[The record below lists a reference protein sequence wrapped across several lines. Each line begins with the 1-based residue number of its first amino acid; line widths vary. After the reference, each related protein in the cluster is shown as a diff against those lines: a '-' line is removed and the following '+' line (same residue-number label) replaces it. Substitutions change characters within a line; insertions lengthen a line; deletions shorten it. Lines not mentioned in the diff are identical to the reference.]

1 MQRSVA
7 PNGLSHAVPPIAG
20 RHRASGAESGDASG
34 YLKRRIFRIALPLL
48 AGLAV
53 VGHVG
58 WLAFTHT
65 SAAPRPYPAGT
76 RTQQHSGTAVDDW
89 IRANLPA
96 GIHLLA
102 DGFDPPA
109 GYRSVALATAGAN
122 WKNYSYFVTS
132 RTSDP
137 STGSTLATVWKSSTA
152 VAIFDDVQ
160 VRYVLPLT
168 PPDEIQR
175 NHDLDRVE
183 RLRAGEALQHNAH
196 LTSSPAAKHILA
208 TGQLDLRAAAVITA
222 LVNQAPVALN
232 KITVVAPEAA
242 AEMPARAVTIYS
254 SDPAGV
260 TRALS
265 GVSPALAP
273 DQVTVGEN
281 GALDLHWPLS
291 VTPMPSVN

>member
-1 MQRSVA
+1 MGGHMQRSVA
-7 PNGLSHAVPPIAG
+7 PNGLSHGELPIAG
-20 RHRASGAESGDASG
+20 RHRASGTPE
-34 YLKRRIFRIALPLL
+34 RRILRTALPLL

-65 SAAPRPYPAGT
+65 SAAPRSYPAGT
-76 RTQQHSGTAVDDW
+76 RTQQQSGTAVADW
-89 IRANLPA
+89 IRANLPP

-109 GYRSVALATAGAN
+109 GYQSVALTTAGAN

-132 RTSDP
+132 TASP
-137 STGSTLATVWKSSTA
+137 PVGSALATVWKSSTP
-152 VAIFDDVQ
+152 VALFDDVQ

-175 NHDLDRVE
+175 NHYLDRVE
-183 RLRAGEALQHNAH
+183 RLRAGAALQDDAH
-196 LTSSPAAKHILA
+196 LTSSRAAKDILA
-208 TGQLDLRAAAVITA
+208 TGQLDLRADAVITA
-222 LVNQAPVALN
+222 LVKQAPVVLN

-242 AEMPARAVTIYS
+242 AGMPARAVTIYS

-265 GVSPALAP
+265 GVSAALAP

-291 VTPMPSVN
+291 VTPTPTVN

>member
-1 MQRSVA
+1 MQRSAA
-7 PNGLSHAVPPIAG
+7 PNGLSHGELAIAG
-20 RHRASGAESGDASG
+20 RHRASGTPA
-34 YLKRRIFRIALPLL
+34 RRIFRIALPLL

-53 VGHVG
+53 GGHVG

-65 SAAPRPYPAGT
+65 SATPRSYPAGAG
-76 RTQQHSGTAVDDW
+76 TQQHSGAAVADW

-109 GYRSVALATAGAN
+109 GYQSVALATAGAN

-137 STGSTLATVWKSSTA
+137 SVGSALSTVWKSSTPVA
-152 VAIFDDVQ
+152 VFDDVQ

-175 NHDLDRVE
+175 KHYVDRVD
-183 RLRAGEALQHNAH
+183 RLRAGAALQDNAH
-196 LTSSPAAKHILA
+196 LTASRAAKAILA
-208 TGQLDLRAAAVITA
+208 AGQLDLRAAAVITA
-222 LVNQAPVALN
+222 LVNQAPVVLN
-232 KITVVAPEAA
+232 KIIVVAPEAA
-242 AEMPARAVTIYS
+242 AGMPARAVTIYS

-265 GVSPALAP
+265 GVSVALAP

-291 VTPMPSVN
+291 VTPTQTVNWNHE

>member
-1 MQRSVA
+1 MGGQMQRSVA
-7 PNGLSHAVPPIAG
+7 PNALSHGDLPLAG
-20 RHRASGAESGDASG
+20 RHRASGASERS
-34 YLKRRIFRIALPLL
+34 IFRIALPLL

-65 SAAPRPYPAGT
+65 SAAPRSHPADT
-76 RTQQHSGTAVDDW
+76 RTQQHSGAAVADW

-109 GYRSVALATAGAN
+109 GYQSVALATAGAN

-137 STGSTLATVWKSSTA
+137 SVGSASATVWKSSTPVA
-152 VAIFDDVQ
+152 VFDDVQ

-175 NHDLDRVE
+175 NHYVDLVD
-183 RLRAGEALQHNAH
+183 RLRAGTALQDNAH
-196 LTSSPAAKHILA
+196 LTASRAAKDILA

-222 LVNQAPVALN
+222 LVNQAPLVLN
-232 KITVVAPEAA
+232 KIIVVAPEAA
-242 AEMPARAVTIYS
+242 AGMPARAVTIYS

-265 GVSPALAP
+265 GVSVALAP

-291 VTPMPSVN
+291 VTPKQTVN